1 MRLVIQLPAPLKFSG
16 CLDHAWI
23 HVLGPVNNFFVT
35 TMNHWPCLRIA
46 KVAASPLNHV
56 TGCRVGVAALWTLKA
71 ARRGLELAFKAALEA
86 LID

>member
-35 TMNHWPCLRIA
+35 TMNHWPCLGIA